1 MRIAS
6 YGVNVKLPKK
16 SVLLGD
22 AVFANK
28 SLKKLPNR
36 LLTMMKFHA
45 SQSRAPVAPLS
56 AFTAMPDR
64 NDAIRLAYA
73 TGRYSQKSQKEIAV
87 ACDIHYATVSR
98 IVKVIAAKL

>member
-28 SLKKLPNR
+28 SRKKLPNR

-64 NDAIRLAYA
+64 NDAIGLAHA
-73 TGRYSQKSQKEIAV
+73 AGRCSQKEIAV
-87 ACDIHYATVSR
+87 AFDIHYATVSR
-98 IVKVIAAKL
+98 IVKVMAVKL